1 MVKDAAGTPQ
11 KKKLFSSNK
20 TDKPE
25 ETLKAGRLQANGD
38 NDEVLK
44 YPVVYYRGEN
54 MKRDL
59 SKMLNLRQ
67 AKAKA
72 NNDTSYHEI
81 PHDHIDYRYEC
92 IRSLGKGS
100 FGNVILAIDHKEKSD
115 VAVKV
120 VRRDIRFTT
129 QAKEEIAILET
140 LQRLNP
146 NPKGPSDR
154 FPIVRMI
161 EHFMFRDHMCLTFEL
176 LGCSL
181 YDLIK
186 DKKDQGLPRDR
197 VRRLMSSVLDGLTYV
212 WNAGIIHCDLK
223 PENVLLISR
232 ASDGGPDEIRD
243 HVKIIDFGSSC
254 FMGKQCY
261 PYIQSRFYRAPEVIM
276 RLDYNRPIDIW
287 SFGCLIF
294 EMIRGYPLFP
304 GEDEFDQLAC
314 MMEKLGLPPLQMVE
328 SSRVFSRYFMEPEA
342 SRRYYSSLDKQTPL
356 KLIPRYCTIHQ
367 NQDGSAELR
376 PNLSKKTRR
385 LRKPP
390 GAVKIAQALVST
402 LSHSSGKYNDY
413 TPSPSEA
420 IDNIHVVKLIEA
432 CLTWQPEKRINP
444 IQAKNFSWFNYKP
457 NLLSDNYPMSLLS
470 RSRSPASSKHSSAS
484 SQHSIY
490 PDVASSGT
498 LKNTFVSGAVLLE
511 APAQAAVAS
520 SIGPDTTEVRIASPK
535 VVAARASLG
544 QANYTVSASQTTI
557 TINNNSNSNT
567 VGVTDTAPI
576 NKRKVKA
583 SFTSA
588 SPPGP
593 ELPKRHGSPA
603 SISSGENKQEER
615 VIYARSYKP
624 VSPKTSVSF
633 RHNAN
638 LPEKM
643 SDIPLQSLDSSIDDI
658 APRQPDSSRYTRKNG
673 VQPSDRFREPSTR
686 LRKRNQSMEPKRHT
700 QPVRSEVII
709 KEKSILP
716 SRSYI
721 TRMTT
726 ALSSSPEE
734 ESEKSGRHNPN
745 ALSKTSRWDLTSIG
759 HSEPKATFINNRMD
773 PARARKLI
781 TLRTEPLTLDKRQ
794 NLAKTR
800 SAIDFPVNFSLEN
813 SDESE
818 ESKRRPII
826 ESTLRSEAMRR
837 PMFREQLIGSK
848 LSDTG
853 ISPSPR
859 QIAKASSTRGYHVRD
874 SSGKVVQPHSDY
886 RRRRLPNKTN
896 STNHLVELTEVKL
909 SSSRSSENL
918 PGSRVHTTRANGAG
932 VDTENANSF
941 MDLNKLQ
948 PSVMMIKPQS

>member
-20 TDKPE
+20 TDKAD
-25 ETLKAGRLQANGD
+25 ETLKASRLQTNGD
-38 NDEVLK
+38 KDEVSK
-44 YPVVYYRGEN
+44 YAVVYYRGEN

-81 PHDHIDYRYEC
+81 PHDHIAYRYEC

-100 FGNVILAIDHKEKSD
+100 FGNVILAIDHKENID

-223 PENVLLISR
+223 PENVLLVSR

-254 FMGKQCY
+254 FIGKQCY

-276 RLDYNRPIDIW
+276 RSDYNRPIDIW
-287 SFGCLIF
+287 SFGCLVF

-314 MMEKLGLPPLQMVE
+314 MMEKLGMPPLQMVE
-328 SSRVFSRYFMEPEA
+328 NSRVFSRYFAEPEA
-342 SRRYYSSLDKQTPL
+342 SRKYYSPLDKQTPL

-390 GAVKIAQALVST
+390 GSVKIAQALVST

-413 TPSPSEA
+413 TPTPSETL
-420 IDNIHVVKLIEA
+420 DNIHVVKLIEA
-432 CLTWQPEKRINP
+432 CLSWQPEKRINP
-444 IQAKNFSWFNYKP
+444 TQAKTFSWFNYKS
-457 NLLSDNYPMSLLS
+457 NLLSDTYTMSLLS

-490 PDVASSGT
+490 PDVTSSGT
-498 LKNTFVSGAVLLE
+498 FKSGTVLLE
-511 APAQAAVAS
+511 APAQVAFAS
-520 SIGPDTTEVRIASPK
+520 SIGPNSSEVRTTSPK

-544 QANYTVSASQTTI
+544 QANYTVSTNQTTI
-557 TINNNSNSNT
+557 ITNNNFNINT
-567 VGVTDTAPI
+567 TGVTDTVPI
-576 NKRKVKA
+576 HKRKVKA

-624 VSPKTSVSF
+624 VSPKTNVSF

-643 SDIPLQSLDSSIDDI
+643 SDISLQSLDSSIDDI
-658 APRQPDSSRYTRKNG
+658 APRQQDISRYTRKNG
-673 VQPSDRFREPSTR
+673 LQPSDRFHEPSTR

-700 QPVRSEVII
+700 QPVRNEVII

-721 TRMTT
+721 TSMTT

-745 ALSKTSRWDLTSIG
+745 AFLKTSRWDLTSVE
-759 HSEPKATFINNRMD
+759 HSEPKATYINNRMD
-773 PARARKLI
+773 PARARKHI
-781 TLRTEPLTLDKRQ
+781 TPRTEPLTLDKRQ

-800 SAIDFPVNFSLEN
+800 SAIDFPINFSLEN

-818 ESKRRPII
+818 GSKRRPIV
-826 ESTLRSEAMRR
+826 ESTLRAETMRR
-837 PMFREQLIGSK
+837 PNFREQLIGSK
-848 LSDTG
+848 LTDTG
-853 ISPSPR
+853 ISPSPK
-859 QIAKASSTRGYHVRD
+859 QLTKASSTKGYHIRD
-874 SSGKVVQPHSDY
+874 SSGKVIQSQGDY
-886 RRRRLPNKTN
+886 RRRRMPNKTN
-896 STNHLVELTEVKL
+896 SSNHLVELTEVKL
-909 SSSRSSENL
+909 SSSRSNENL
-918 PGSRVHTTRANGAG
+918 PGSRVHTTRADGEEMDA
-932 VDTENANSF
+932 ENANSF
-941 MDLNKLQ
+941 MDINKLQ
-948 PSVMMIKPQS
+948 PSVMMIKPQT

>member
-11 KKKLFSSNK
+11 KKKIFSSNR
-20 TDKPE
+20 TDKTE
-25 ETLKAGRLQANGD
+25 ETLKSSRLQANGD
-38 NDEVLK
+38 KDEISK

-59 SKMLNLRQ
+59 TKMLNLRQ

-100 FGNVILAIDHKEKSD
+100 FGNVILAIDHKEKMD

-146 NPKGPSDR
+146 NPKGSSDR
-154 FPIVRMI
+154 FPIVQMI
-161 EHFMFRDHMCLTFEL
+161 EHFMFRDHMCLSFEL

-223 PENVLLISR
+223 PENVLLVSR

-243 HVKIIDFGSSC
+243 LVKIIDFGSSC
-254 FMGKQCY
+254 FIGKQCY

-276 RLDYNRPIDIW
+276 RSDYNRPIDIW
-287 SFGCLIF
+287 SFGCLVF

-314 MMEKLGLPPLQMVE
+314 MMEKLGMPPLQMVE
-328 SSRVFSRYFMEPEA
+328 NSRVLSRYFAEPEA
-342 SRRYYSSLDKQTPL
+342 SRKYYSPLDKQTPL

-390 GAVKIAQALVST
+390 GSVKIAQALVST

-432 CLTWQPEKRINP
+432 CLSWQPEKRINP
-444 IQAKNFSWFNYKP
+444 TQAKTFSWFNYKP
-457 NLLSDNYPMSLLS
+457 SQISDNYPMSLLS
-470 RSRSPASSKHSSAS
+470 RSRSSPLSKRSSAS
-484 SQHSIY
+484 SQNSNHSN
-490 PDVASSGT
+490 VASSGT
-498 LKNTFVSGAVLLE
+498 LKNTLTSGAVLLE
-511 APAQAAVAS
+511 APAQAIVAS
-520 SIGPDTTEVRIASPK
+520 SAGPETTEVRIASPK

-544 QANYTVSASQTTI
+544 QANHIVPASQS
-557 TINNNSNSNT
+557 INSNSFNSNT
-567 VGVTDTAPI
+567 VGVTEIIPI
-576 NKRKVKA
+576 HKRKVKA

-624 VSPKTSVSF
+624 VSPKANVSF
-633 RHNAN
+633 RHKAN
-638 LPEKM
+638 LPEKV
-643 SDIPLQSLDSSIDDI
+643 SDISLQSLDSSIDDI
-658 APRQPDSSRYTRKNG
+658 TPRQQDSSRYTRRNG
-673 VQPSDRFREPSTR
+673 AQPSDRFREPSTR

-721 TRMTT
+721 TSMTT
-726 ALSSSPEE
+726 AFSSSPEE

-745 ALSKTSRWDLTSIG
+745 ALSKTSRWDLTTVG
-759 HSEPKATFINNRMD
+759 HPEPKATYVNNRMD
-773 PARARKLI
+773 PARARKHI
-781 TLRTEPLTLDKRQ
+781 TLRTEPLTLDKRL

-800 SAIDFPVNFSLEN
+800 SAIDFPINFSLEN

-818 ESKRRPII
+818 ESKRRPIY
-826 ESTLRSEAMRR
+826 ESSLRAETMKR

-859 QIAKASSTRGYHVRD
+859 PITKTSSTRTHHVRD
-874 SSGKVVQPHSDY
+874 SSGKVIQTHGDY
-886 RRRRLPNKTN
+886 RRRRMPNKTN
-896 STNHLVELTEVKL
+896 STNHLVELTEAKL
-909 SSSRSSENL
+909 SSSRSSDNL
-918 PGSRVHTTRANGAG
+918 PASRIHNTRTNGAG
-932 VDTENANSF
+932 VDTESADSF

-948 PSVMMIKPQS
+948 PSVMMIKPQT